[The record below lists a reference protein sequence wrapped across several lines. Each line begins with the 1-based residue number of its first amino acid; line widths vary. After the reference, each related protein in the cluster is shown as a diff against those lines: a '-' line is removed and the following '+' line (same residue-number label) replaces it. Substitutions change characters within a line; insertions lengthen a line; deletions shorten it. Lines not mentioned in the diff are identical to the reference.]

1 MSLKAKKWVLKV
13 KKIIKLSVQFGPA
26 YSLVAE
32 IDCKNKGGS
41 IAENFSD
48 VKIKPKMLNVAQI
61 LGFYSYSN
69 KLKALL
75 QKANISW
82 GKKIFI
88 LHIFQNVYEKKILFK
103 PYSIV

>member
-1 MSLKAKKWVLKV
+1 MSLKEKKWVLKV
-13 KKIIKLSVQFGPA
+13 KKKIKSSVQFGPA

-48 VKIKPKMLNVAQI
+48 LKIKPKMLNVAQI

-69 KLKALL
+69 KLNALL
-75 QKANISW
+75 QKANISR
-82 GKKIFI
+82 GKKNIYLTYI
-88 LHIFQNVYEKKILFK
+88 SKWVWKKILFK

>member
-1 MSLKAKKWVLKV
+1 
-13 KKIIKLSVQFGPA
+13 
-26 YSLVAE
+26 
-32 IDCKNKGGS
+32 
-41 IAENFSD
+41 
-48 VKIKPKMLNVAQI
+48 MLNVAQI

-88 LHIFQNVYEKKILFK
+88 LHIFQNVYEKKILLK